1 MDIPKREDSMPS
13 QPPTALHE
21 IDSPMDKKAAAEKK
35 AQVVLDSVPKLQAN
49 AAMSN
54 DQGTNDS
61 NTLANAIATADTK
74 PIKASQAPLKK
85 SPGSFVSD
93 TKTGWNAFSQLPNP
107 GDEDIMA
114 ALGSKLDLEELINM
128 YKTNRTTTSSE
139 PPEDVVSQFLSETY
153 YGEWYHNSAA
163 FLFTVVFT
171 WLLTRFGGGLMSCLV
186 VGAFLA
192 TYYQTSIRRLRR
204 NIRDDIQRELS
215 LNRLETETES
225 ADWINHF
232 MSRFWLIYEPVLSA
246 QIIGIADSILVDS
259 TPSFLDSIRL
269 TSFTLGTKAPR
280 IESINTITKTEPNV
294 VCMDWKFSFIPND
307 TLDLSERDLQSKVNP
322 KIVLTIRVGNGMIG
336 AGMPVLLEDLAFS
349 GHLRLKFR
357 MFNEFPHIK
366 TVEASFLEKPH
377 FDYSLKPV
385 GGETFGFDINNIPGL
400 ESFVQEQVHAT
411 LGPMMYRPN
420 VFTLDV
426 AGMMAGGT
434 DLNSANGVLIV
445 KIHSASGLKDNDLFG
460 TLDPYIK
467 IHLNNS
473 ANAEL
478 GRTKH
483 IEDSRNPKFD
493 ETLFVLLNHLNDP
506 LVLEILDRNVGR
518 SDSSLGECVFDLKSL
533 VDSDNIAEGLAL
545 PVLKKGKVSGEL
557 KCDLYYFPANVADKH
572 EDGTVIPAVE
582 SNSGILRFTVHE
594 CKELGGSQKSGGI
607 SIPVIGGKSD
617 VSSYAVVKVNNKE
630 KLRTQT
636 FKRSINPRWDKQVEV
651 FVTDKTQLKLNV
663 DVFDSD
669 ERTLGRWESKL
680 EEFEEDV
687 FINNQDWWT
696 LKDGS
701 GKIHLS
707 MQWKPV
713 TMTGFADAVSGAY
726 RAPIGVVRVDFKSA
740 KDLKNVESLTGG
752 KSDPYVRIMSG
763 AQVRGQTERVD
774 DDLDPVWNQILYVP
788 VHSKRD
794 DLVLEVMDYNDVT
807 KDKSLGIT
815 DLFLKDLMKETK
827 TEDGQIVYELLAPV
841 TRDAALTSL
850 DRKKGRGT
858 IQYTASFF
866 PTLALAKEEDAKKKE
881 EQQHAE
887 EDSNTSQVSEEPELI
902 EKPKEFPEKELHGES
917 IKYKTISED
926 KKLIDLPNYS
936 SGVLSVTMH
945 SLSLPE
951 SHKVVT
957 ELLLDTNFAQF
968 KTSEQK
974 GTRME
979 MNETGSVFVK
989 EMEFS
994 KLVVRVRDVRE
1005 DEKDNK
1011 SIGRVSIEV
1020 RKIIERLMKAAED
1033 DVTDPVIED
1042 FSLLDC
1048 PRGKISLSFNFVPS
1062 VQFTLDKA
1070 ESLENQGNLTVVAL
1084 NCKNLTAADRSGYS
1098 DPFVR
1103 FYVDDQRVFKTETY
1117 KKTLDPVFSKD
1128 ESFTVPIV
1136 NRINTPIIAKVFDWD
1151 QIGKD
1156 TLLGTCAITFTGEEI
1171 ETFVTS
1177 TKEYKLDQGGT
1188 ITLRLTWRPE
1198 LVARKRT
1205 GTSLFSA
1212 TTRVF
1217 TSVPGSA
1224 LGAGKDAVGAGFG
1237 VGGKVL
1243 GGIRG
1248 IGKMNKKSPTQEVVP
1263 PLPTES
1269 ITPVATKS
1277 SATNSVISTSPST
1290 STHQRS
1296 MAADDGATFQ
1306 VDLIEARNLKAMDR
1320 GNTSDPYCRVRV
1332 NNKVV
1337 YKTQHIKKTLAP
1349 EWNESFAIKVKDH
1362 MDFKV
1367 KDYNKFNDVDIGEH
1381 QLDVLQLVKPGQP
1394 FDGWLPLSPA
1404 GTGEIHV
1411 KITMVDAD
1419 TMSINTKSSRFGKK

>member
-1 MDIPKREDSMPS
+1 M
-13 QPPTALHE
+13 
-21 IDSPMDKKAAAEKK
+21 
-35 AQVVLDSVPKLQAN
+35 
-49 AAMSN
+49 
-54 DQGTNDS
+54 G
-61 NTLANAIATADTK
+61 
-74 PIKASQAPLKK
+74 
-85 SPGSFVSD
+85 
-93 TKTGWNAFSQLPNP
+93 
-107 GDEDIMA
+107 
-114 ALGSKLDLEELINM
+114 
-128 YKTNRTTTSSE
+128 
-139 PPEDVVSQFLSETY
+139 
-153 YGEWYHNSAA
+153 
-163 FLFTVVFT
+163 
-171 WLLTRFGGGLMSCLV
+171 
-186 VGAFLA
+186 
-192 TYYQTSIRRLRR
+192 
-204 NIRDDIQRELS
+204 
-215 LNRLETETES
+215 
-225 ADWINHF
+225 
-232 MSRFWLIYEPVLSA
+232 
-246 QIIGIADSILVDS
+246 
-259 TPSFLDSIRL
+259 
-269 TSFTLGTKAPR
+269 
-280 IESINTITKTEPNV
+280 
-294 VCMDWKFSFIPND
+294 VC
-307 TLDLSERDLQSKVNP
+307 R
-322 KIVLTIRVGNGMIG
+322 
-336 AGMPVLLEDLAFS
+336 
-349 GHLRLKFR
+349 
-357 MFNEFPHIK
+357 
-366 TVEASFLEKPH
+366 
-377 FDYSLKPV
+377 
-385 GGETFGFDINNIPGL
+385 
-400 ESFVQEQVHAT
+400 
-411 LGPMMYRPN
+411 
-420 VFTLDV
+420 
-426 AGMMAGGT
+426 
-434 DLNSANGVLIV
+434 
-445 KIHSASGLKDNDLFG
+445 
-460 TLDPYIK
+460 
-467 IHLNNS
+467 
-473 ANAEL
+473 
-478 GRTKH
+478 
-483 IEDSRNPKFD
+483 
-493 ETLFVLLNHLNDP
+493 
-506 LVLEILDRNVGR
+506 
-518 SDSSLGECVFDLKSL
+518 
-533 VDSDNIAEGLAL
+533 AL

-594 CKELGGSQKSGGI
+594 CKELGGGHKSSGI

-617 VSSYAVVKVNNKE
+617 VSSYAVVKINDKE

-663 DVFDSD
+663 GVFDSD
-669 ERTLGRWESKL
+669 ERKLGRWDSKL

-707 MQWKPV
+707 MQWKPI
-713 TMTGFADAVSGAY
+713 TMTGFADTASGAY
-726 RAPIGVVRVDFKSA
+726 RPPIGVVRVDFKSA
-740 KDLKNVESLTGG
+740 KDLKNVEALTGG

-774 DDLDPVWNQILYVP
+774 DNLDPVWNQILYVP

-815 DLFLKDLMKETK
+815 DLLLKDLMKENK
-827 TEDGQIVYELLAPV
+827 TEDGQVIYETLAPV

-858 IQYTASFF
+858 VQYVASFF

-881 EQQHAE
+881 EQQNVE

-902 EKPKEFPEKELHGES
+902 EKPKELPEKELHGEL

-926 KKLIDLPNYS
+926 KKLIDLSAYP

-951 SHKVVT
+951 SHKVVA
-957 ELLLDTNFAQF
+957 ELLLDSNFAQF

-979 MNETGSVFVK
+979 VNETGSVFVK
-989 EMEFS
+989 EMDFS

-1011 SIGRVSIEV
+1011 SIGRISVEV
-1020 RKIIERLMKAAED
+1020 RKIVERLMKAAED
-1033 DVTDPVIED
+1033 EVTDPVIED
-1042 FSLLDC
+1042 FTLLDC
-1048 PRGKISLSFNFVPS
+1048 PRGKISLSFSFVPS
-1062 VQFTLDKA
+1062 VQFTLDRA
-1070 ESLENQGNLTVVAL
+1070 ESLENQGNLTVVAV
-1084 NCKNLTAADRSGYS
+1084 NCKGLTAADRSGYS

-1103 FYVDDQRVFKTETY
+1103 FYLDDHRVFKTETY

-1156 TLLGTCAITFTGEEI
+1156 TLLGTCAITFTGEEV
-1171 ETFVTS
+1171 ETFVTT

-1224 LGAGKDAVGAGFG
+1224 LGAGKDVVGAGFG
-1237 VGGKVL
+1237 AGGKVFGAGASAL
-1243 GGIRG
+1243 GSGIRG
-1248 IGKMNKKSPTQEVVP
+1248 IGKIGRKSPTEEVVP
-1263 PLPTES
+1263 PLPTEV

-1277 SATNSVISTSPST
+1277 SATNSVISTSPSN

-1296 MAADDGATFQ
+1296 MTVDDGATFQ
-1306 VDLIEARNLKAMDR
+1306 VSLIEARNLKAMDR
-1320 GNTSDPYCRVRV
+1320 GGTSDPYCRVRV

-1337 YKTQHIKKTLAP
+1337 FKTQHVKKTLAP
-1349 EWNESFAIKVKDH
+1349 EWNESFAVKVKDN

-1381 QLDVLQLVKPGQP
+1381 QLNVLQLVKPGQP

-1411 KITMVDAD
+1411 KIAMVDSD